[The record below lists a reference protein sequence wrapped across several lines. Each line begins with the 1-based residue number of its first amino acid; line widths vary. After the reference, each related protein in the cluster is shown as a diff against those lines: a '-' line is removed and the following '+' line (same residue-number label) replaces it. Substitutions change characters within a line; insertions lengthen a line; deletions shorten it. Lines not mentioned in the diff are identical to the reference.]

1 MLSSAQRNGHLTG
14 LVPHLIPEGITHLQY
29 ANDTIFLELTDNGIR
44 VIKAILMC
52 YKTMLGMKMN
62 YEKSDV
68 FVMGVEVEE
77 QTRVANLVNSKT
89 APITYQ
95 ILGAPNEQC

>member
-1 MLSSAQRNGHLTG
+1 
-14 LVPHLIPEGITHLQY
+14 
-29 ANDTIFLELTDNGIR
+29 

-77 QTRVANLVNSKT
+77 QTRVANLLNNKT

>member
-1 MLSSAQRNGHLTG
+1 
-14 LVPHLIPEGITHLQY
+14 
-29 ANDTIFLELTDNGIR
+29 
-44 VIKAILMC
+44 
-52 YKTMLGMKMN
+52 MLGMKMN

>member
-1 MLSSAQRNGHLTG
+1 MCGLIDHIIENG
-14 LVPHLIPEGITHLQY
+14 VAIFQY
-29 ANDTIFLELTDNGIR
+29 ADDTIFLELTNNDIR
-44 VIKAILMC
+44 VIKTILMC

-77 QTRVANLVNSKT
+77 QTRVANLLNSKT

-95 ILGAPNEQC
+95 ILGGPNEQC

>member
-1 MLSSAQRNGHLTG
+1 
-14 LVPHLIPEGITHLQY
+14 
-29 ANDTIFLELTDNGIR
+29 
-44 VIKAILMC
+44 LMC

-77 QTRVANLVNSKT
+77 
-89 APITYQ
+89 
-95 ILGAPNEQC
+95 